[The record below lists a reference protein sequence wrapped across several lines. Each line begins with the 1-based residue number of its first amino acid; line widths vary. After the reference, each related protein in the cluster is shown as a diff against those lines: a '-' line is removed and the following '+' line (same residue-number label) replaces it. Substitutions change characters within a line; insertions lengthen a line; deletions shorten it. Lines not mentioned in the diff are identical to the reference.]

1 VSAPE
6 LIAAVVFALL
16 GLRSLVYWLR
26 RPVASAARR
35 DHLLYALFV
44 VSRAGLWFALAGLFL
59 LYAGVRT
66 QGRAFLEDAG
76 DYRWY
81 FAIVL
86 VLAGVQFAA
95 GFLLGGGRNATRDPG
110 RNSDS
115 ERGLR
120 P

>member
-1 VSAPE
+1 VSRPE
-6 LIAAVVFALL
+6 LIVAAAFGLL

-44 VSRAGLWFALAGLFL
+44 VARSGLWFALAGLFL

-81 FAIVL
+81 LVIVL

-95 GFLLGGGRNATRDPG
+95 GFLLGGGRNATREPD
-110 RNSDS
+110 RDS
-115 ERGLR
+115 EPDRG
-120 P
+120 

>member
-1 VSAPE
+1 VSVPE
-6 LIAAVVFALL
+6 LIVAVVFGLL

-26 RPVASAARR
+26 RPVASTARR

-44 VSRAGLWFALAGLFL
+44 VTRAGLWFALAGLFL

-76 DYRWY
+76 EYRWY
-81 FAIVL
+81 FVIVL

-95 GFLLGGGRNATRDPG
+95 GFLLGGGRNATREPDRDAGSDPG
-110 RNSDS
+110 
-115 ERGLR
+115 
-120 P
+120 

>member
-1 VSAPE
+1 VSPPE
-6 LIAAVVFALL
+6 LILAVVFGLL
-16 GLRSLVYWLR
+16 GIRSLVHWLR

-44 VSRAGLWFALAGLFL
+44 VSRAGLWFALMGVFL

-81 FAIVL
+81 FVIVL
-86 VLAGVQFAA
+86 VLAGMQFAV
-95 GFLLGGGRNATRDPG
+95 GFLLGGGRNASREPG
-110 RNSDS
+110 RDRGSD
-115 ERGLR
+115 RG
-120 P
+120 

>member
-1 VSAPE
+1 VSTPE
-6 LIAAVVFALL
+6 LIAAVVFGLL

-35 DHLLYALFV
+35 DHVLYALFV

-76 DYRWY
+76 VYRWY

-110 RNSDS
+110 RNSDTD
-115 ERGLR
+115 RG
-120 P
+120 